1 MNGTIQQTNIS
12 VKGVRKMENILTT
25 VDELVRRSKEAQAQI
40 EFTSQE
46 QADAAARAIC
56 KIVYDNAEMLGPMAA
71 EETRMGDINDKIT
84 KCRMKSSLIWQS
96 IKNKKT
102 VGIIAKHEDLNVLE
116 IAKPMGVVAAII
128 PSTNPVVTPMCNAA
142 FALKT
147 RNSVIFAPHPRA
159 VKCTQ
164 LLVSMF
170 QQELEKLDLPKDL
183 VLTLENIS
191 VEESAKLMS
200 SADIVVATG
209 GPSMVKAAYSSG
221 KPSLGVGQG
230 NVQCIIDE
238 DVDLADAAEKVLIG
252 RSFDNGLIC
261 LGEQT
266 VFVPRE
272 KYDAFIEEIKNHG
285 GFYIDDADQVQ
296 KIRDGIFPECGP
308 LNRDVVGLSASDIG
322 KVIGIDVPEG
332 TRAIVVKAETAG
344 SAEQLCRE
352 KLCPVLAVLPYD
364 TFEEGIGYMVE
375 NLEFEGKGHSIAVH
389 SNTPEHVEYAAIQCS
404 VSRVVVNQAS
414 GTTGGGSPKN
424 GFTPTT
430 TLGCGS
436 WGNNSFSGNF
446 SHVHLMNITRVS
458 YPFAESYLPDP
469 EMAWD

>member
-1 MNGTIQQTNIS
+1 
-12 VKGVRKMENILTT
+12 MENTLIT
-25 VDELVRRSKEAQAQI
+25 VEELVRRSKEAQSLI
-40 EFTSQE
+40 EFASQE

-56 KIVYDNAEMLGPMAA
+56 KIVYDNAEMLGSMAA
-71 EETRMGDINDKIT
+71 VETRMGDTNDKIT

-102 VGIIAKHEDLNVLE
+102 VGVIAKHEDLNIIE

-128 PSTNPVVTPMCNAA
+128 PSTNPVVTTMCNAA

-170 QQELEKLDLPKDL
+170 QKELEKLNLPKDL
-183 VLTLENIS
+183 VLSLENIS
-191 VEESAKLMS
+191 VEESSKLMS

-209 GPSMVKAAYSSG
+209 GPGMVKAAYSSG

-230 NVQCIIDE
+230 NVQCIVD
-238 DVDLADAAEKVLIG
+238 DDTDLADAAEKIILG

-266 VFVPRE
+266 VFVPRT
-272 KYDAFIEEIKNHG
+272 KYNAFVEEIKKHG
-285 GFYIDDADQVQ
+285 GFYVEDPEQVQ

-308 LNRDVVGLSASDIG
+308 LNRDIVGLNAFEIG
-322 KVIGIDVPEG
+322 KVIGVDIPEG
-332 TRAIVVKAETAG
+332 TRVIVVKADTAG
-344 SAEQLCRE
+344 SSEQLCRE
-352 KLCPVLAVLPYD
+352 KLCPVLTILPYN
-364 TFEEGIGYMVE
+364 TFEEGVSYMVE
-375 NLEFEGKGHSIAVH
+375 NLEFEGKGHSISIH

-414 GTTGGGSPKN
+414 GTTGGGSPTN

-446 SHVHLMNITRVS
+446 SHIHLMNITRVS
-458 YPFAESYLPDP
+458 YPFNESYLPDP
-469 EMAWD
+469 EMAWN